1 MQMFFAKQWDELK
14 FRAMVRVWGKG
25 SEEFLSKIIRNS
37 GTLLHKVVSLICSS
51 LFTFIAS
58 LYVGPCVEFGSAEK
72 TLWT

>member
-14 FRAMVRVWGKG
+14 FRAMVRVSGKG
-25 SEEFLSKIIRNS
+25 SEELLSKIIRNS
-37 GTLLHKVVSLICSS
+37 GTLHKVVSFICSS